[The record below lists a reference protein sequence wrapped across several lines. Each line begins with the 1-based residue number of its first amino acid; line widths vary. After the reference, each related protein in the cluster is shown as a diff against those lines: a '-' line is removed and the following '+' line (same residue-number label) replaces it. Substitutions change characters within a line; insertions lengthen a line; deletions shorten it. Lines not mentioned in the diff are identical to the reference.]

1 MHLENLKIFCDLVQS
16 KSFSKAAKLNGITQ
30 SAVSQQL
37 RAMEKHF
44 NTLIIDRTQKQFK
57 LTHEGDSL
65 HVGFRD
71 ILQVYDRLKSELLEM
86 KKVLSGNIHIS
97 TIYSIGLHQLP
108 DYLKNFMKEFPSVNV
123 RVEYRRANLIY
134 EDVLQ
139 GAVDMGLVA
148 FPEKTKGIEVIP
160 FAEERLVLA
169 ISPEHPLAKHTSIDV
184 SQLKGYRVIGF
195 DQDIP
200 TRRSVDEMLE
210 SADVELRT
218 VMEFDNIETIKRAVE
233 INLGV
238 ALLPE
243 KTIQRDVL
251 QGLLKKISIK
261 DKELMRPLAI
271 IRKKGRVSPPA
282 LKQFMR
288 LLSEKS
294 LDSVMDEGI
303 EKSSD

>member
-44 NTLIIDRTQKQFK
+44 NTLIIDRTQKQFN
-57 LTHEGDSL
+57 LTREGDTL
-65 HVGFRD
+65 HHGFKE
-71 ILQVYDRLKSELLEM
+71 ILQVYDRLRSELLEM

-97 TIYSIGLHQLP
+97 TIYSIGLYELP
-108 DYLKNFMKEFPSVNV
+108 DYLKNFMKEFSSVNI
-123 RVEYRRANLIY
+123 RVEYRQANLIY

-139 GAVDMGLVA
+139 GAVDMGLIA
-148 FPEKTKGIEVIP
+148 FPDKMKGIEVIP

-169 ISPEHPLAKHTSIDV
+169 ASPEHPLAKRTSLQV
-184 SQLKGYRVIGF
+184 SELKGYRVIGF

-200 TRRSVDEMLE
+200 TRKSIDEILE
-210 SADVELRT
+210 GADVELRT
-218 VMEFDNIETIKRAVE
+218 VMEFDNVETLKGAVE

-243 KTIQRDVL
+243 KAIKREVQ
-251 QGLLKKISIK
+251 QGQLKKIFIK
-261 DKELMRPLAI
+261 DKELVRPLAI
-271 IRKKGRVSPPA
+271 IRKKGRVTQPA

-288 LLSEKS
+288 LLTDGS
-294 LDSVMDEGI
+294 LESVMDEKDGA
-303 EKSSD
+303 DAD